1 MVRNLL
7 TLEQEVARTS
17 GQASTIPDIQIRD
30 LTSNQKFI
38 ILNGSLFSVAH
49 RYIFL
54 EIIKKAK
61 LRVNAAIPSR
71 SQLHKR
77 QILQEPIRGSTVS
90 FFVIFFAFTTF
101 SEPQRPNTS

>member
-38 ILNGSLFSVAH
+38 ILNGYLFSVAH

-54 EIIKKAK
+54 EIIKKKGKTESKCCNSITLSA
-61 LRVNAAIPSR
+61 P
-71 SQLHKR
+71 
-77 QILQEPIRGSTVS
+77 
-90 FFVIFFAFTTF
+90 
-101 SEPQRPNTS
+101 